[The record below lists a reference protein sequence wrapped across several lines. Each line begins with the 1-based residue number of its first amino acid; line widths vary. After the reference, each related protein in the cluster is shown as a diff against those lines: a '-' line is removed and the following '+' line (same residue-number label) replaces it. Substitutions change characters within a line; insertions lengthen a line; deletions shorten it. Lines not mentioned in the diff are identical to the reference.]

1 MTKLRLRVAR
11 MTDTVRNSF
20 LWNNLPVVMLYLG
33 PLVLA
38 VPVATVGVLGYPYQ
52 QPSRHVTC
60 WSPDGELV
68 YDGVTTGTLV
78 LDQDRGLFTDARTER
93 EITVDGRCSLRLQ
106 S

>member
-1 MTKLRLRVAR
+1 MKTLRLRFAR
-11 MTDTVRNSF
+11 MADTVRNSF

-38 VPVATVGVLGYPYQ
+38 IPVATVGVLGYPYQ

-60 WSPDGELV
+60 WTPAGELV
-68 YDGVTTGTLV
+68 YDGITTGTLV
-78 LDQDRGLFTDARTER
+78 LDEGRGLFTDARTER
-93 EITVDGRCSLRLQ
+93 EITVEGKCSLRLQ